1 VSVIQTG
8 DLYLSNAYA
17 SIWAL
22 TRYDTVTGQYVPLT
36 GATCTVQIKDG
47 PSHQTAVLPLPE
59 TSVPGT
65 YATTI
70 TAAVIDAAF
79 GHGPNHVTEIVT
91 IGSSA
96 VFSRLLDVHTTR
108 YVP

>member
-1 VSVIQTG
+1 MSVIQTG
-8 DLYLSNAYA
+8 DLYLNNDYT

-22 TRYDTVTGQYVPLT
+22 TVYNTTSGQYVPLT

-47 PSHQTAVLPLPE
+47 PSHETAILPLPE
-59 TSVPGT
+59 TAIAGT

-96 VFSRLLDVHTTR
+96 VFSRVLDVHTTR